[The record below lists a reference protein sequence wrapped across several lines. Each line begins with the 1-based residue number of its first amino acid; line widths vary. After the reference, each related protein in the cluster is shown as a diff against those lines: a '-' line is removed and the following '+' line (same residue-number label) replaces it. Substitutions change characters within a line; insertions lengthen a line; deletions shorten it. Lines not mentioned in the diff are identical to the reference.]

1 MLTPK
6 QYKLLLHIQEQT
18 AQNGYAPSYDEMRDA
33 MGLRSKSGIHRLVCA
48 LETRGYIRR
57 LPNKARAIEIV
68 HNSGQAAVPST
79 QAMPQGIAQGTP
91 TAHTAPT
98 TQGTGATGLATGL
111 ANGLA
116 SQLRSAAEAIGDKM
130 QVPLYGTIAAGSPIE
145 AIQQNGGFV
154 EVPANMVGR
163 GEHYAL
169 KVSGD
174 SMTGEGILDGDIVV
188 IESCETPNNGDIVVA
203 LIEQAEVTLKRLRR
217 RNDAIALEPA
227 NSNYETR
234 ILPPDRVQFQG
245 RLVGLIR
252 TYN

>member
-6 QYKLLLHIQEQT
+6 QHKLLLHIQEQT

-68 HNSGQAAVPST
+68 QNSGQTTNNTAGAQAT
-79 QAMPQGIAQGTP
+79 Q
-91 TAHTAPT
+91 TATS
-98 TQGTGATGLATGL
+98 GLVS
-111 ANGLA
+111 GLA
-116 SQLRSAAEAIGDKM
+116 SQLRSATEAIGEAVSNSL
-130 QVPLYGTIAAGSPIE
+130 QVPMYGTIAAGSPIE

-252 TYN
+252 NYN